1 MPARVDPIT
10 PGKMGI
16 DIRVSKSQTGEFNG
30 LSVQGSTDVLYTFSA
45 ISVTF
50 EAVTVAAKQLKQ
62 LARSS
67 EVDDDRAPNLKIPIF
82 KQTYVR

>member
-1 MPARVDPIT
+1 MPARVDPMT
-10 PGKMGI
+10 PGKMGM
-16 DIRVSKSQTGEFNG
+16 DMSVSKSQSGEFNG
-30 LSVQGSTDVLYTFSA
+30 LSVQGRTEVLNTFSA

-67 EVDDDRAPNLKIPIF
+67 EVDDDSGPNLQNILSL
-82 KQTYVR
+82 R